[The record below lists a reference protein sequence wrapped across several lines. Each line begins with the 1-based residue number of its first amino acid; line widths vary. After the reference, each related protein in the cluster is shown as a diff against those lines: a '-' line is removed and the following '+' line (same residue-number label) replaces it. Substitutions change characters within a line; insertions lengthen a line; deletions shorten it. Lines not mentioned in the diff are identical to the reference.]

1 MFTFSSDYEGGGSW
15 KDPRS
20 QLRAAQPSFSVL
32 CFQIFF
38 LPNSLP
44 HLFPRGFNAY
54 NQIRSEFSVIFFLSQ
69 FGNFPTREMIRD
81 FLLTFFEFEVHFK
94 PARRE
99 PSLEAESPYRVSI
112 THGRPRPRPQP
123 PRPGASCERGGL
135 YWIDPLTVDIL
146 LAVAILWTNQM
157 SS

>member
-1 MFTFSSDYEGGGSW
+1 MFSNFFSAEFVTTFVPEG
-15 KDPRS
+15 
-20 QLRAAQPSFSVL
+20 L
-32 CFQIFF
+32 
-38 LPNSLP
+38 
-44 HLFPRGFNAY
+44 NAY
-54 NQIRSEFSVIFFLSQ
+54 KQIRSEFSVIFFLSQ

-135 YWIDPLTVDIL
+135 Y
-146 LAVAILWTNQM
+146 
-157 SS
+157 